1 LDNYESVNELYTIL
15 QDTYGN
21 IPISLQ
27 YILYNKKLNVGFDFA
42 GKSYKILLNGN
53 SVDAIYEGT
62 KKILSN
68 STTIPE
74 VKPYLP

>member
-27 YILYNKKLNVGFDFA
+27 YTLYNKKLNVGFDFA

-53 SVDAIYEGT
+53 RVDAIYEGT